1 MTQVPLVPQVRQARQ
16 EQQVH
21 KEFKARQVRLDL
33 QVLQEAQEQ
42 REQLDRLELKEMWAT
57 LDLLVPQE
65 LQDPL
70 VLPALKAFRAS
81 PGLLAPLVLPVALAQ
96 PDPRVPLEP
105 VSPDLQVPR
114 APRVLRVLL
123 AVALPVGQRRPQ
135 HTRLSLV
142 IGFWP
147 TLLVVRS
154 RLHFRPRPLLATT

>member
-1 MTQVPLVPQVRQARQ
+1 VLPDLRDPKAFRALQAP
-16 EQQVH
+16 
-21 KEFKARQVRLDL
+21 
-33 QVLQEAQEQ
+33 
-42 REQLDRLELKEMWAT
+42 LELLA
-57 LDLLVPQE
+57 LLGRLARKV
-65 LQDPL
+65 
-70 VLPALKAFRAS
+70 FRAS

-123 AVALPVGQRRPQ
+123 AVVLPVGQRRPQ

-154 RLHFRPRPLLATT
+154 RLHFRPRHLLATT

>member
-1 MTQVPLVPQVRQARQ
+1 MLRVLLAPLVPRVLRGLLASLDLLDPLVPQEPRVVLVPPDLLAP
-16 EQQVH
+16 
-21 KEFKARQVRLDL
+21 KAFKA
-33 QVLQEAQEQ
+33 
-42 REQLDRLELKEMWAT
+42 
-57 LDLLVPQE
+57 

>member
-1 MTQVPLVPQVRQARQ
+1 MLVPPDLLAP
-16 EQQVH
+16 
-21 KEFKARQVRLDL
+21 KAFKA
-33 QVLQEAQEQ
+33 
-42 REQLDRLELKEMWAT
+42 
-57 LDLLVPQE
+57 

-70 VLPALKAFRAS
+70 VLPALKVFRVSPGLLDPPGLLASPDPPDLRVPRAS
-81 PGLLAPLVLPVALAQ
+81 PDPPGLLAPLVLPVALAQ

-123 AVALPVGQRRPQ
+123 AVVLPVGQRRPQ

-154 RLHFRPRPLLATT
+154 RLHFRPRHLLATT